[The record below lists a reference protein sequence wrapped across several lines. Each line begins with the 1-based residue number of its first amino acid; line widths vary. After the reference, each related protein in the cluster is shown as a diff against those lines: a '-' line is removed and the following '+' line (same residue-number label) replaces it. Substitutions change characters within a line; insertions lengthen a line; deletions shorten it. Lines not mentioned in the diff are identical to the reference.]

1 MKFRSILIDIDDT
14 LFDFGKAERAA
25 IAKAYRDYGIEP
37 TEERIARYSVINQ
50 AQWEAME
57 RGELGREEVLLR
69 RHEIFFKELGVE
81 IPIREFEDCYR
92 GYLGIG
98 HYFVDGAEEMLE
110 YLFSKYD
117 LYIASNGVAETQYSR
132 MASAGIGKYFKNVFI
147 SETTGSYKPE
157 KAYFDY
163 CFARM
168 ENFDPQKTLII
179 GDSLTGDMLGGLRAG
194 IHTCWFNPHG
204 KPGREDIRPHFEIRS
219 LKEIQKIL

>member
-132 MASAGIGKYFKNVFI
+132 MESAGIGKYFKNVFI

-194 IHTCWFNPHG
+194 IHTCWFNPHE